1 MFPGVDEYFEKY
13 KQKHNEQNTT
23 EWIQQSEIADVQ
35 SKADQKKTSRKR
47 SGLQF
52 CRKRRLTSRKKCL

>member
-13 KQKHNEQNTT
+13 KQKHNEQNTA

-47 SGLQF
+47 GNLQF
-52 CRKRRLTSRKKCL
+52 CRRRRLTSRKKCL